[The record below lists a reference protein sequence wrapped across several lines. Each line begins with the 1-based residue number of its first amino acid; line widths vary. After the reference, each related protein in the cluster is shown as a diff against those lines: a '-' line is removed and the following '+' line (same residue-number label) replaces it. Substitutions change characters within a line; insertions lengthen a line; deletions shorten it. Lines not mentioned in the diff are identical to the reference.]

1 MSAMPKLPYRAHIE
15 NFSKNPGLI
24 SLFVAIILVTA
35 FSVGSFFQYRA
46 NKGMT
51 KDISLLKAALNE
63 NRESLNQRLKE
74 INELHDYMKNN
85 GRMIDNYIPK
95 LASLE
100 QELKDREKEIRGISL
115 HVSTLQDVLERLECD
130 LEDTQKRASDQEANL
145 NTLNDGITELIQMS
159 DHQAKQLH
167 QIDLEITNLKKILKG
182 IEK

>member
-1 MSAMPKLPYRAHIE
+1 MSKLPYRTQIE
-15 NFSKNPGLI
+15 NFYKNSGRIGL
-24 SLFVAIILVTA
+24 LVAIILATA
-35 FSVGSFFQYRA
+35 FSVGLFFQYRA
-46 NKGMT
+46 NKGVK

-74 INELHDYMKNN
+74 INELHEYMKNN

-95 LASLE
+95 LTSLE

-130 LEDTQKRASDQEANL
+130 LEENQKRVSDQEANL
-145 NTLNDGITELIQMS
+145 NTLNDGIAELIQMS
-159 DHQAKQLH
+159 DHQSKQLH

-182 IEK
+182 TEK